1 VTVASLLPADN
12 ALQLQA
18 ITLFDERTGMFLP
31 LLPSDRGRF
40 ERVHSG
46 DVKIYHNVDSLP
58 RAYLVHQAVTV
69 SNTQAA
75 AAALLAGTLIPG
87 VNAVVELPPEAAP
100 LALGPSTGDPAQD
113 RVEIIRY
120 AAEEIVLHTSAD
132 SSALLVLSDSY
143 YPGWTAT
150 VDGSPATI
158 LPANVAFRG
167 VFLPPGA
174 HEVRFSYRPT
184 GWEAGLWLGGGGLLV
199 WLGLVVAGFWQ
210 IGLHKEGSRAV

>member
-1 VTVASLLPADN
+1 
-12 ALQLQA
+12 
-18 ITLFDERTGMFLP
+18 MFLP